1 LSGGSGSGW
10 DSLGVLI
17 VERASEF
24 MTHKVQFAS
33 RCVVA
38 HDDHGLVVSCALKP
52 VNPEKI
58 VVRSSVD
65 FDFMTGL
72 VW

>member
-1 LSGGSGSGW
+1 LLFGGGGSGW
-10 DSLGVLI
+10 DSLGVHI

-38 HDDHGLVVSCALKP
+38 HDHDHGLVVSCALKP
-52 VNPEKI
+52 VNPEKV
-58 VVRSSVD
+58 VVRFSI
-65 FDFMTGL
+65 DFMIGQ